1 MIFILYTQYY
11 HHREEEEKRIE
22 KEGQVVISKHCR
34 ILTELMVHDGND
46 QGSNFTFL
54 TTLIYIRAHDV

>member
-34 ILTELMVHDGND
+34 ILTELMVHECMMGMIKA
-46 QGSNFTFL
+46 QILHSL
-54 TTLIYIRAHDV
+54 LH